1 MYKQMFK
8 KWRWSKNLPKD
19 KATWMINRANQ
30 RKPSDTEFRWGDQVW
45 TAERVRR
52 THVGVH
58 GEPDALMDGM
68 STCPLRNLGLLHPSR
83 KRD

>member
-30 RKPSDTEFRWGDQVW
+30 RRPKDTEFRWGNQVW
-45 TAERVRR
+45 SVDRVMKTQGR
-52 THVGVH
+52 VPE
-58 GEPDALMDGM
+58 EPGTLMNGI
-68 STCPLRNLGLLHPSR
+68 STRVQRG
-83 KRD
+83 